1 MRGPTWRASRNQYQ
15 FRCYNRAAHATEV
28 SQSVTKSSMF
38 YRKRCDIRITL
49 KVIFRLTMN
58 QERFSTIYRD
68 LSIDYKIIAQLYR
81 DLIVVFESDLL
92 RHNPIM
98 LGGPGVDHVQ
108 IDESKFGKRKYHRG
122 HRVEGVWVLGMV
134 EAIALGTNRVVTI
147 SQANGVT
154 ETRLVPQFKAG
165 RRFLCTVPNRNAR
178 TLIPII
184 RKYVVPGTTIRTD
197 GWRAY
202 SGLHPRERYNAR
214 TGALQVAMM
223 DSEQH
228 IYRHQV
234 VNHSLGFAT
243 EDQVHQNNTRGM
255 INTNIIEGLW
265 ADVKREMQARH
276 RTKLECPYR
285 LMEYLWRYENRNQI
299 WRALVRGL
307 GEVSFPDMP
316 RQRNRDVEVEN
327 YQLITEEEG
336 SEEVM
341 EGDPTDE
348 MNNNHEIDI
357 DIGEDTDTD
366 DIDNDPDY
374 QAEVQPPPLRRR
386 RLNRRTDVAVVIED
400 ESRSLPSSDNDSALS
415 VEQAT
420 SRLLEVVRN
429 RDIDNFQ
436 TASEALYN
444 AMIAEQNTSNAT

>member
-1 MRGPTWRASRNQYQ
+1 
-15 FRCYNRAAHATEV
+15 
-28 SQSVTKSSMF
+28 
-38 YRKRCDIRITL
+38 
-49 KVIFRLTMN
+49 
-58 QERFSTIYRD
+58 
-68 LSIDYKIIAQLYR
+68 
-81 DLIVVFESDLL
+81 
-92 RHNPIM
+92 
-98 LGGPGVDHVQ
+98 
-108 IDESKFGKRKYHRG
+108 
-122 HRVEGVWVLGMV
+122 
-134 EAIALGTNRVVTI
+134 
-147 SQANGVT
+147 
-154 ETRLVPQFKAG
+154 
-165 RRFLCTVPNRNAR
+165 
-178 TLIPII
+178 
-184 RKYVVPGTTIRTD
+184 
-197 GWRAY
+197 
-202 SGLHPRERYNAR
+202 
-214 TGALQVAMM
+214 
-223 DSEQH
+223 
-228 IYRHQV
+228 
-234 VNHSLGFAT
+234 
-243 EDQVHQNNTRGM
+243 M

>member
-1 MRGPTWRASRNQYQ
+1 
-15 FRCYNRAAHATEV
+15 
-28 SQSVTKSSMF
+28 
-38 YRKRCDIRITL
+38 
-49 KVIFRLTMN
+49 
-58 QERFSTIYRD
+58 
-68 LSIDYKIIAQLYR
+68 
-81 DLIVVFESDLL
+81 
-92 RHNPIM
+92 
-98 LGGPGVDHVQ
+98 
-108 IDESKFGKRKYHRG
+108 
-122 HRVEGVWVLGMV
+122 
-134 EAIALGTNRVVTI
+134 
-147 SQANGVT
+147 
-154 ETRLVPQFKAG
+154 
-165 RRFLCTVPNRNAR
+165 
-178 TLIPII
+178 
-184 RKYVVPGTTIRTD
+184 
-197 GWRAY
+197 
-202 SGLHPRERYNAR
+202 
-214 TGALQVAMM
+214 
-223 DSEQH
+223 
-228 IYRHQV
+228 
-234 VNHSLGFAT
+234 
-243 EDQVHQNNTRGM
+243 
-255 INTNIIEGLW
+255 
-265 ADVKREMQARH
+265 
-276 RTKLECPYR
+276 
-285 LMEYLWRYENRNQI
+285 MEYLWRYENRNQI